1 MKTLLLLA
9 LLFLCSSTQSLSQGD
24 KKVLIIGIDGCRADA
39 LELAQTPN
47 IDGLIANG
55 IYSPNALN
63 EDITISGPGWS
74 AILCGV
80 WSPKHLVTGN
90 NFTINDYENYPSIFR
105 HAEEFD
111 STINTLSIC
120 HWDPINDYI
129 VQNYVDFKLN
139 VSTDAEVSDQAA
151 SYISTNDPDL
161 TFLHFDDVDYAG
173 HGYGFDPTAPEYI
186 NAIETVDA
194 LIGPVLQAVQQR
206 PNYPNEDWLILVSS
220 DHGGVS
226 TSHGGTSI
234 EHREVAFIASGN
246 NITQQLIL
254 KDSTL
259 ISNNPTNCLGDF
271 AELRFDGNDDFVEI
285 PANPLFDF
293 GASQDFTIECRVRT
307 SSSGDVSI
315 VGNKDWF
322 SGNNPGV
329 VFSFKYP
336 AGPEWKV
343 NIGDTNSLRA
353 DINVGGEIADN
364 EWHTLSVS
372 FDRDGFMTMYEDGQ
386 FVTQADISFIG
397 DINTNEGFFIG
408 TDINS
413 SYDYEGAVAELRI
426 WDTVLDATTI
436 SDWYCDTI
444 ENTHPNMNSL
454 IGYWK
459 INEGSGAQVLDV
471 SGNNNHGVINGA
483 IWDDTDSIYDY
494 NYDAT
499 PRIADVAVTALTHLC
514 VDVPAPFEFDG
525 ISWVDTCST
534 NSLEEMK
541 SGTFNIY
548 PNPLQHTLFINSISE
563 ELMTGFNFEIHNISG
578 ALIKNGRLT
587 QGNKINISHLER
599 GMYLLKI
606 VNPDNPNQHY
616 YARFIKV

>member
-1 MKTLLLLA
+1 MKTLLLPA
-9 LLFLCSSTQSLSQGD
+9 LLVLCISTQSFCQSD

-90 NFTINDYENYPSIFR
+90 DFTINDYENYPSIFR

-129 VQNYVDFKLN
+129 VQSYVDFKLN
-139 VSTDAEVSDQAA
+139 VSTDAEVSSQAV
-151 SYISTNDPDL
+151 SYISANDPDL

-173 HGYGFDPTAPEYI
+173 HGYGFNPAVPEYI
-186 NAIETVDA
+186 SAIETVDA
-194 LIGPVLQAVQQR
+194 LIGPILQAIQQR
-206 PNYPNEDWLILVSS
+206 PNYSNEDWLILVSS

-246 NITQQLIL
+246 NIAQQVVL

-259 ISNNPTNCLGDF
+259 ISNNASNCLGDF

-285 PANPLFDF
+285 PADSLFDF

-315 VGNKDWF
+315 VGNKDWDT
-322 SGNNPGV
+322 GLNPGV
-329 VFSFKYP
+329 IFSFKYP
-336 AGPEWKV
+336 SGPEWKV
-343 NIGDTNSLRA
+343 NIGDGVTRV
-353 DINVGGEIADN
+353 DINVGGEIADG

-372 FDRDGFMTMYEDGQ
+372 FDRDGFMSMYEDGQ
-386 FVTQADISFIG
+386 FVTQSDISLIG
-397 DINTNEGFFIG
+397 DINTNAGFFVG

-426 WDTVLDATTI
+426 WDTVLGATTI

-444 ENTHPNMNSL
+444 ENTHPNMNNL

-459 INEGSGAQVLDV
+459 MNEGSGAQVLDV
-471 SGNNNHGVINGA
+471 SGNNNHGTINSA
-483 IWDDTDSIYDY
+483 VWDDTDSIYDY

-499 PRIADVAVTALTHLC
+499 PRIADVAVTALAHLC
-514 VDVPAPFEFDG
+514 VDIPPPFEFDG
-525 ISWVDTCST
+525 ISWVDTCAT
-534 NSLEEMK
+534 NSLEEMI
-541 SGTFNIY
+541 SGAFNIY
-548 PNPLQHTLFINSISE
+548 PNPLQHTLFISSMSQE
-563 ELMTGFNFEIHNISG
+563 PVTGFDFEIHNISG
-578 ALIKNGRLT
+578 ALIKQGRIT
-587 QGNKINISHLER
+587 QENRINISLLEK

-606 VNPDNPNQHY
+606 VNPDKQNHPVY
-616 YARFIKV
+616 TRFIKV